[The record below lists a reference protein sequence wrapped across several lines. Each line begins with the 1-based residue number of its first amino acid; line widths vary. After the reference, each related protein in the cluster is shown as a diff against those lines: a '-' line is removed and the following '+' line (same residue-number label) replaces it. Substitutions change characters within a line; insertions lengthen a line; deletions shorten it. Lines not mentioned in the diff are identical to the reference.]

1 MKKNFAKSRWKQAYN
16 ASAVIRQLRKLGKL
30 HYKFINLSFKV
41 ISIPINLLTLF
52 FLNLAL
58 TTTTN
63 SSTINTNTPLSTMTA
78 QQPNST
84 IPVQTL
90 QQTIQNVQQHQ
101 QQVLNKLATNQPQ
114 QATSDSNNNDNS
126 MDVATSSNCSKSSF
140 IKQQQDNRLNSTVT
154 NL

>member
-1 MKKNFAKSRWKQAYN
+1 
-16 ASAVIRQLRKLGKL
+16 
-30 HYKFINLSFKV
+30 
-41 ISIPINLLTLF
+41 
-52 FLNLAL
+52 
-58 TTTTN
+58 
-63 SSTINTNTPLSTMTA
+63 MTA